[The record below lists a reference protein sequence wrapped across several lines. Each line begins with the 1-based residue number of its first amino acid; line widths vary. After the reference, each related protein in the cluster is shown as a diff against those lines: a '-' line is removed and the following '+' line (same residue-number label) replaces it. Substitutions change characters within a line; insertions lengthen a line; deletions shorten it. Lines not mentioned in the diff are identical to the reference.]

1 MSTVREIIPRKVGK
15 TTSRYPRTAWP
26 FTRNLEEMLEGLFQR
41 PGLEPLGWKRGT
53 LDEFE
58 PPFATVYPLVDLIDR
73 EKDLM
78 VRAQVPGIRK
88 DELDLTL
95 MDDCLTI
102 AVDREA
108 KEEKKLERYYRC
120 EMTHESFERTIF
132 FPVEVDSDKAKAEM
146 HDGILEIVIPK
157 LKKVKKHTLKVQ

>member
-1 MSTVREIIPRKVGK
+1 MSTVREVVPKKVGK

-41 PGLEPLGWKRGT
+41 PGMEPFGWKRAP

-58 PPFATVYPLVDLIDR
+58 PPFTTGYPLVDLIDR

-88 DELDLTL
+88 DEIDLTV

-102 AVDREA
+102 AVDRETR
-108 KEEKKLERYYRC
+108 EEKKLERYYRC
-120 EMTHESFERTIF
+120 EMSQESFERTIF

-146 HDGILEIVIPK
+146 RDGILEIVIPK